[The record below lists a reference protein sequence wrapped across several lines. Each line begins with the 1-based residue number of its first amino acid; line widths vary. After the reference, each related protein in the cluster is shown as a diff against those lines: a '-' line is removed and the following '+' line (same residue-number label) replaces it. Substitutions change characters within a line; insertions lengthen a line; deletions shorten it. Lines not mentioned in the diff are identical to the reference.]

1 MTDMRKL
8 PLLILLVA
16 CSRESQAN
24 ELPQTAPAP
33 EANKAGPRSEGQG
46 YTVDVLAPPD
56 VKAGA
61 ASTIKVTL
69 RSTGGYHVNKEFPIA
84 LMVVAPDGVDLPKAK
99 LTGPDGKVTDDRA
112 DFEVAFT
119 PKAAGDKAFT
129 ATFRFAV
136 CTAET
141 CDPKVEKLSW
151 NVSVK

>member
-1 MTDMRKL
+1 MTDMRNL
-8 PLLILLVA
+8 PLLLLLAA
-16 CSRESQAN
+16 CTRDSQAN
-24 ELPQTAPAP
+24 ELPKTSPAP
-33 EANKAGPRSEGQG
+33 EAQKAGPRSEGQG
-46 YTVDVLAPPD
+46 YTVDVLPPTEA
-56 VKAGA
+56 KAGA
-61 ASTIKVTL
+61 AATIKVTL
-69 RSTGGYHVNKEFPIA
+69 RPTGGYHVNKEFPIA
-84 LMVVAPDGVDLPKAK
+84 LTVVAPEGVDVPKAK

>member
-1 MTDMRKL
+1 MHKL
-8 PLLILLVA
+8 PLLLLFLAAAA

-24 ELPQTAPAP
+24 EIPVPEPQ
-33 EANKAGPRSEGQG
+33 KSGPRSEGQG
-46 YTVDVLAPPD
+46 YIVDVLPPTD
-56 VKAGA
+56 AKTGA

-69 RSTGGYHVNKEFPIA
+69 RPTGGYHVNKEFPIA
-84 LMVVAPDGVDLPKAK
+84 LTVVAPDGVDLPKTK
-99 LTGPDGKVTDDRA
+99 LTGPDGKITDDRA

-119 PKAAGDKAFT
+119 PKAAGEKAFT

-151 NVSVK
+151 NVAVK

>member
-1 MTDMRKL
+1 MRKL
-8 PLLILLVA
+8 PLLLLLAA

-24 ELPQTAPAP
+24 ELPKP
-33 EANKAGPRSEGQG
+33 EPQKSGPRSEGQG
-46 YTVDVLAPPD
+46 YIVDVLAPAD
-56 VKAGA
+56 AKAGA
-61 ASTIKVTL
+61 ASTVKVTL
-69 RSTGGYHVNKEFPIA
+69 RPTGGYHVNKEFPIA
-84 LMVVAPDGVDLPKAK
+84 LTVVAPEGVDLPKAK
-99 LTGPDGKVTDDRA
+99 LTGQDGKVTDDRA

-151 NVSVK
+151 NVAVK